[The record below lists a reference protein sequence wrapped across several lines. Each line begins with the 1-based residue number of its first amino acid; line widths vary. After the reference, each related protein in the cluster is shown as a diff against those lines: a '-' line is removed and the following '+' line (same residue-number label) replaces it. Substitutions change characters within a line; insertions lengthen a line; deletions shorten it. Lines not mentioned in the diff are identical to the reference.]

1 MKYAVVW
8 IKQKKNKQAKQQA
21 IFYNLEDAI
30 LWEQHLN
37 MTEHVKTEIHPVFGD
52 TWISGTEGLQSPSFF
67 CIITR

>member
-8 IKQKKNKQAKQQA
+8 MKQKKNKKTKQQA

-30 LWEQHLN
+30 MWEQHVN

-52 TWISGTEGLQSPSFF
+52 S
-67 CIITR
+67 